1 MKKLF
6 LMLALGS
13 VSYFG
18 MAQTITA
25 PATTTTP
32 TATTPVSNAKIEFL
46 SETIDYGTI
55 ENGADGNREFKFKN
69 TGTDALIIST
79 CRGSCG
85 CTVPTCP
92 TEPIM
97 PKQSGVIKVHYDT
110 NRTGQFTKQ
119 VTVESNDPTGTKI
132 LKIQGN
138 VNPPPTPPTTPT
150 APATTSPK

>member
-18 MAQTITA
+18 IAQSTSVNTTA
-25 PATTTTP
+25 PT
-32 TATTPVSNAKIEFL
+32 TATSNAKIEFV

-55 ENGADGNREFKFKN
+55 ENGANGEREFKFKN

-97 PKQSGVIKVHYDT
+97 PKQSGVIKVKYDT
-110 NRTGQFTKQ
+110 SRTGQFTKQ
-119 VTVESNDPTGTKI
+119 ITVESNDPSGIKI

-138 VNPPPTPPTTPT
+138 VN
-150 APATTSPK
+150 APATTPATTPVAPH

>member
-18 MAQTITA
+18 IAQSTSVNTTA
-25 PATTTTP
+25 PT
-32 TATTPVSNAKIEFL
+32 TATSNAKIEFV

-55 ENGADGNREFKFKN
+55 ENGANGEREFKFKN
-69 TGTDALIIST
+69 AGTDALIIST

-97 PKQSGVIKVHYDT
+97 PKQSGVIKVKYDT
-110 NRTGQFTKQ
+110 SRTGQFTKQ
-119 VTVESNDPTGTKI
+119 ITVESNDPSGIKI

-138 VNPPPTPPTTPT
+138 VN
-150 APATTSPK
+150 APATTPATTTVAPH

>member
-6 LMLALGS
+6 FALVLAS
-13 VSYFG
+13 ASYVG
-18 MAQTITA
+18 MAQT
-25 PATTTTP
+25 ATTTTATP
-32 TATTPVSNAKIEFL
+32 TSNAKIVFT
-46 SETIDYGTI
+46 SETIDYGTL
-55 ENGADGNREFKFKN
+55 ENGANGEREFKFKN

-97 PKQSGVIKVHYDT
+97 QGQSGVIKVKYDT
-110 NRTGQFTKQ
+110 SRTGQFTKQ
-119 VTVESNDPTGTKI
+119 VTVESNDPSGAKI

-138 VNPPPTPPTTPT
+138 INAPASAT
-150 APATTSPK
+150 PATTTPASPK

>member
-18 MAQTITA
+18 IAQSTSVNTTA
-25 PATTTTP
+25 PT
-32 TATTPVSNAKIEFL
+32 TATSNAKIEFV

-55 ENGADGNREFKFKN
+55 ENGANGEREFKFKN
-69 TGTDALIIST
+69 AGTDALIIST

-97 PKQSGVIKVHYDT
+97 PKQSGVIKVKYDT
-110 NRTGQFTKQ
+110 SRTGQFTKQ
-119 VTVESNDPTGTKI
+119 ITVESNDPSGIKI

-138 VNPPPTPPTTPT
+138 VN
-150 APATTSPK
+150 APATTPATTPVAPH

>member
-18 MAQTITA
+18 IAQSTSVNN
-25 PATTTTP
+25 TP
-32 TATTPVSNAKIEFL
+32 PTTATSNAKIEFV

-55 ENGADGNREFKFKN
+55 ENGANGEREFKFKN
-69 TGTDALIIST
+69 AGTDALIIST

-97 PKQSGVIKVHYDT
+97 PKQSGVIKVKYDT
-110 NRTGQFTKQ
+110 SRTGQFTKQ
-119 VTVESNDPTGTKI
+119 VTVESNDPSGIKI

-138 VNPPPTPPTTPT
+138 VNAPTTT
-150 APATTSPK
+150 PATTPVAPH

>member
-18 MAQTITA
+18 IAQSTSVNN
-25 PATTTTP
+25 TP
-32 TATTPVSNAKIEFL
+32 PTTATSNAKIEFV

-55 ENGADGNREFKFKN
+55 ENGANGEREFKFKN
-69 TGTDALIIST
+69 AGTDALIIST

-97 PKQSGVIKVHYDT
+97 PKQSGVIKVKYDT
-110 NRTGQFTKQ
+110 SRTGQFTKQ
-119 VTVESNDPTGTKI
+119 I
-132 LKIQGN
+132 
-138 VNPPPTPPTTPT
+138 
-150 APATTSPK
+150 TSQF

>member
-6 LMLALGS
+6 FVLALAS
-13 VSYFG
+13 ASFFG
-18 MAQTITA
+18 MAQGTATSPSTTTATA
-25 PATTTTP
+25 PT
-32 TATTPVSNAKIEFL
+32 SNAKIVFT

-55 ENGADGNREFKFKN
+55 ENGSNGEREFKFKN

-97 PKQSGVIKVHYDT
+97 PNQSGVIKVKYDT

-119 VTVESNDPTGTKI
+119 VTVESNDPSGTKI

-138 VNPPPTPPTTPT
+138 VNPPPATTTPT
-150 APATTSPK
+150 TPATTSPK

>member
-18 MAQTITA
+18 IAQSTSVN
-25 PATTTTP
+25 TTHPT
-32 TATTPVSNAKIEFL
+32 TATSNAKIEFV
-46 SETIDYGTI
+46 SETVDYGTI
-55 ENGADGNREFKFKN
+55 ENGANGEREFKFKN
-69 TGTDALIIST
+69 IGTDALIIST

-97 PKQSGVIKVHYDT
+97 PKQSGVIKVKYDT
-110 NRTGQFTKQ
+110 SRTGQFTKQ
-119 VTVESNDPTGTKI
+119 VTVESNDPSGIKI

-138 VNPPPTPPTTPT
+138 VNPPGTTATPV
-150 APATTSPK
+150 APH